1 MALSYGFFDAELTPS
16 GQYDRVYAAEQFA
29 EYFHLIV
36 SNGVFPDPATQLQ
49 VVASDT
55 PNMNVNVSDG
65 YGWINGY
72 YAKNSGPYPLA
83 IQAASGTLN
92 RIDAVVLRW
101 VNASRSMEL
110 AVKTGIAA
118 SSPATPA
125 LQRDTDVY
133 ELMLATVTVAAGVTS
148 ITQSSITDKRSDT
161 SVCGWV
167 TGAVQNIDTTNLFA
181 QYDTAFQE
189 WFDNIKSQLSG
200 DVAGNLQNQID
211 KNAEG
216 IATINAT
223 TLKAD
228 TKTALGLPASAGPD
242 DAFKVLVNVG
252 NLHVWERKYLV
263 AEAGYTLGDLET
275 VNITHGAGSNY
286 SSGNFSS
293 WVYSDEISVN
303 ETGIVSLVNPTKTD
317 DLYYN
322 AYSSANVLAG
332 KYAQVNPNISP
343 TNSLAKL
350 GSVYFFPAGNSASRN
365 TNDGSYNITLP
376 GKIVS
381 GYPSVFAKDFL
392 TSTDQNAYPEGTVD
406 NTTIT
411 YLGRLGEKTQ
421 MAQVYYIGTGI
432 ATSESNPLSL
442 TFPFPP
448 KIVLYV
454 GRYEAGETTNS
465 STNQYFFPT
474 SNSYTRESCH
484 ILMDVLTSSYKD
496 YLGFGHY
503 SSSYPR
509 AKKSNDGKTVYW
521 YAISTNDNPGND
533 SGVRYDYIAI
543 G

>member
-1 MALSYGFFDAELTPS
+1 MSTIIKVRCTDQVLTFENTPVIASGGLEEDFVSFEFCGKWDGLVKTAVFWRSEEDVYHVLLDEADSCPIPREVLAVEGVIYFGVFGVNEAGKQRTSEVLRYNVVKGAITEGTKPTDPTPDIYTKILAEFLRFENEIAADLENHKTTMS
-16 GQYDRVYAAEQFA
+16 QAWAAYQASLNQDWETYRTAIGQAWSDYQAEMNQQWQDFKIGGDFVLKTDYDEDQAPVQEHIANQNNPHNVTAEQIGA
-29 EYFHLIV
+29 AKV
-36 SNGVFPDPATQLQ
+36 SA
-49 VVASDT
+49 
-55 PNMNVNVSDG
+55 
-65 YGWINGY
+65 
-72 YAKNSGPYPLA
+72 
-83 IQAASGTLN
+83 
-92 RIDAVVLRW
+92 
-101 VNASRSMEL
+101 
-110 AVKTGIAA
+110 
-118 SSPATPA
+118 
-125 LQRDTDVY
+125 
-133 ELMLATVTVAAGVTS
+133 
-148 ITQSSITDKRSDT
+148 
-161 SVCGWV
+161 
-167 TGAVQNIDTTNLFA
+167 
-181 QYDTAFQE
+181 
-189 WFDNIKSQLSG
+189 
-200 DVAGNLQNQID
+200 
-211 KNAEG
+211 
-216 IATINAT
+216 
-223 TLKAD
+223 
-228 TKTALGLPASAGPD
+228 
-242 DAFKVLVNVG
+242 VG
-252 NLHVWERKYLV
+252 NLHVWEKKGLV

-293 WVYSDEISVN
+293 WVYSDEISVD
-303 ETGIVSLVNPTKTD
+303 EQGVVSLVNPTQTN

-332 KYAQVNPNISP
+332 KYAQINPNISP

-365 TNDGSYNITLP
+365 TDDGSYNITLP

-411 YLGRLGEKTQ
+411 YLGCLGEKTQ
-421 MAQVYYIGTGI
+421 MAHVYYIGTGI
-432 ATSESNPLSL
+432 ATRESNPLSL

-454 GRYEAGETTNS
+454 GRYEAWKTTNS
-465 STNQYFFPT
+465 STNQYFCST
-474 SNSYTRESCH
+474 SSSYTRESCH
-484 ILMDVLTSSYKD
+484 ILMDVLTSSYKNN
-496 YLGFGHY
+496 LGFGYY